1 LSEDR
6 SGPEARG
13 AAVDRSSGVAT
24 ATREVLDDFEAEQRE
39 LETLLRD
46 LDDPEWA
53 TPTPAAGWDVRD
65 QVSHLA
71 DTEELAHDTATG
83 GTRQINV
90 EIEHHSSGDA
100 FTLAGC
106 LRGRAMTPA
115 EVLEWW
121 LGAAARNRAALRA
134 LDPAARVPWGL
145 GMGLRAFGAAR
156 LMEHW
161 AHGLD
166 IRAAVGRPAADTRR
180 LHHVAWIGARAL
192 PYALTVAGVEP
203 PPGRTLRF
211 DLVDPDGADW
221 SFGPDDATDRIEG
234 PMGEWCRL
242 AVQRVD
248 RAATKALRSEG
259 SLADL
264 ALENAR
270 AFL

>member
-1 LSEDR
+1 MSEDR
-6 SGPEARG
+6 GG
-13 AAVDRSSGVAT
+13 AAAPTT
-24 ATREVLDDFEAEQRE
+24 AVLDDFEAEQRE
-39 LETLLRD
+39 LEALLRD
-46 LDDPEWA
+46 LADDDWSR
-53 TPTPAAGWDVRD
+53 PTPAAGWDVRD

-83 GTRQINV
+83 GPRQINL
-90 EIEHHSSGDA
+90 EIENYASGDA

-106 LRGRAMTPA
+106 IRGRAMTPA
-115 EVLEWW
+115 EVLDWW
-121 LGAAARNRAALRA
+121 TGAAARNRAALRG

-166 IRAAVGRPAADTRR
+166 VRAAVGRPAADTRR

-192 PYALTVAGVEP
+192 PYALSVAGVDP

-211 DLVDPDGADW
+211 DLVDPEGADW
-221 SFGPDDATDRIEG
+221 SFGPDDATDRISG

-242 AVQRVD
+242 AVQRVG
-248 RAATKALRSEG
+248 REGTKALRSQG

-264 ALENAR
+264 ALDNAR

>member
-1 LSEDR
+1 MSADP
-6 SGPEARG
+6 SG
-13 AAVDRSSGVAT
+13 AVRA
-24 ATREVLDDFEAEQRE
+24 VLADLEAEQRD
-39 LETLLRD
+39 LEALLRG
-46 LDDPEWA
+46 LPEADWSC
-53 TPTPAAGWDVRD
+53 PTPAAGWDVRD

-83 GTRQINV
+83 GARQINAEV
-90 EIEHHSSGDA
+90 ERYPSGDA

-106 LRGRAMTPA
+106 MRGRAMSPA
-115 EVLEWW
+115 EVLDWW
-121 LGAAARNRAALRA
+121 TGAARRNRAALQA

-166 IRAAVGRPAADTRR
+166 IRAAVGRPAADTPR

-192 PYALTVAGVEP
+192 PYALSVAGVEA
-203 PPGRTLRF
+203 PPGHTLRF

-221 SFGPDDATDRIEG
+221 SFGPPDATDRIEG

-248 RAATKALRSEG
+248 RSGTKALRSEG

-264 ALENAR
+264 ALDNAR

>member
-1 LSEDR
+1 LSD
-6 SGPEARG
+6 
-13 AAVDRSSGVAT
+13 AAAAT
-24 ATREVLDDFEAEQRE
+24 AVLDDFEAEQRE
-39 LETLLRD
+39 LEVLLQD
-46 LDDPEWA
+46 LAEPEWA
-53 TPTPAAGWDVRD
+53 LPTPAEGWDVRD

-83 GTRQINV
+83 GIRQINV
-90 EIEHHSSGDA
+90 EVERYPSGDA

-106 LRGRAMTPA
+106 LKGRAMTPA
-115 EVLEWW
+115 EVLQWW
-121 LGAAARNRAALRA
+121 LDAATRNRAALRA
-134 LDPAARVPWGL
+134 LAPDFRVPWGL

-166 IRAAVGRPAADTRR
+166 IRAAVGRPAADTHR

-203 PPGRTLRF
+203 PPDRTLRF

-234 PMGEWCRL
+234 SMGEWCRL

-248 RAATKALRSEG
+248 RAGTKALRSEG

>member
-1 LSEDR
+1 MSEAD
-6 SGPEARG
+6 
-13 AAVDRSSGVAT
+13 DQSSSVAT
-24 ATREVLDDFEAEQRE
+24 AVGVVLDDFGAEQRE
-39 LETLLRD
+39 LDTLLRG
-46 LDDPEWA
+46 LTDPEWA
-53 TPTPAAGWDVRD
+53 RPTPAVGWDVRD

-83 GTRQINV
+83 GARQINV
-90 EIEHHSSGDA
+90 EIEHHPSGDA

-115 EVLEWW
+115 EVLDWW
-121 LGAAARNRAALRA
+121 SGAAARNRAALRA

-180 LHHVAWIGARAL
+180 LHHVAWLGARAL
-192 PYALTVAGVEP
+192 PYAFSVAGVEP
-203 PPGRTLRF
+203 PPGRTLRL
-211 DLVDPDGADW
+211 DLVDPDGSDW
-221 SFGPDDATDRIEG
+221 SFGPADATDRITG

-248 RAATKALRSEG
+248 RTGRKGLRSDG

-264 ALENAR
+264 ALQNAR

>member
-1 LSEDR
+1 VSED
-6 SGPEARG
+6 
-13 AAVDRSSGVAT
+13 AAAAT
-24 ATREVLDDFEAEQRE
+24 AAVLDDLEAEQRD
-39 LETLLRD
+39 LEALLRE
-46 LDDPEWA
+46 LAEPEWA
-53 TPTPAAGWDVRD
+53 RPTPAAGWDVRD

-83 GTRQINV
+83 GPRQINV
-90 EIEHHSSGDA
+90 EVERHPSGDA

-115 EVLEWW
+115 EVLGWW
-121 LGAAARNRAALRA
+121 AGAAARNRAALRA
-134 LDPAARVPWGL
+134 LEPTARVPWGL

-166 IRAAVGRPAADTRR
+166 IRAAVGRPAEDTTR

-211 DLVDPDGADW
+211 DLVDPAGAAW
-221 SFGPDDATDRIEG
+221 SFGPEDATDRIEG
-234 PMGEWCRL
+234 SMGEWCRL

-248 RAATKALRSEG
+248 RAATKTLRSTG

-264 ALENAR
+264 ALDRAR

>member
-1 LSEDR
+1 MTEHRVPAAMSTDTL
-6 SGPEARG
+6 EA
-13 AAVDRSSGVAT
+13 
-24 ATREVLDDFEAEQRE
+24 LEAEQRD
-39 LETLLRD
+39 LETLLGE
-46 LDDPEWA
+46 LGAAEWSR
-53 TPTPAAGWDVRD
+53 PTPAAGWDVRD

-83 GTRQINV
+83 GPRQINA
-90 EIEHHSSGDA
+90 EIERYPSGDA

-106 LRGRAMTPA
+106 ERGRALSPA

-121 LGAAARNRAALRA
+121 TGAAARNRAALQA
-134 LDPAARVPWGL
+134 LDPGARVPWGL

-166 IRAAVGRPAADTRR
+166 IRTAVGRPAEDGPR

-192 PYALTVAGVEP
+192 PYAFSVAQVEP
-203 PPGRTLRF
+203 PPGRSLRL
-211 DLVDPDGADW
+211 DLVDPDGLAW

-242 AVQRVD
+242 AVRRIRRSD
-248 RAATKALRSEG
+248 AKGLRSHG

-264 ALENAR
+264 ALDNAR

>member
-1 LSEDR
+1 VSDR
-6 SGPEARG
+6 DSLAG
-13 AAVDRSSGVAT
+13 AVGA
-24 ATREVLDDFEAEQRE
+24 VLDDFEAEQRE
-39 LETLLRD
+39 LDALLRELTD
-46 LDDPEWA
+46 AEWA

-90 EIEHHSSGDA
+90 EVERYPSGDA

-106 LRGRAMTPA
+106 VRGRAMTPA

-121 LGAAARNRAALRA
+121 TGAAARNRAALRA
-134 LDPAARVPWGL
+134 LDPDTRVPWGL
-145 GMGLRAFGAAR
+145 GMSLRAFGAAR

-211 DLVDPDGADW
+211 DLVDPEGAEW
-221 SFGPDDATDRIEG
+221 SFGPLDATDRIEG

-248 RAATKALRSEG
+248 RAGTKALRSEG